1 MKKTVSFTRI
11 ATYLSKWQG
20 VLVLPVWGDSSK
32 VLVLFRF
39 VFLVYYNANQD
50 PKGSFLRKLD
60 IVIHSSY
67 KLNE

>member
-20 VLVLPVWGDSSK
+20 VLVLPVWETVVKSSCFSG
-32 VLVLFRF
+32 LF
-39 VFLVYYNANQD
+39 FLVYYNANPD
-50 PKGSFLRKLD
+50 PKGSFLRRLD
-60 IVIHSSY
+60 IVIHASY